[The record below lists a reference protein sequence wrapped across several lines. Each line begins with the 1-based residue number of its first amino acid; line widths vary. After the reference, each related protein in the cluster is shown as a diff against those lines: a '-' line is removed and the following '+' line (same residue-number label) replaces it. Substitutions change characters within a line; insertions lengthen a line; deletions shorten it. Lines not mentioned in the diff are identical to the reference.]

1 MFWRPGP
8 HILNLLVEYQSDAL
22 DGTFQAL
29 ADPTRRA
36 ILERLSLGEASV
48 GELAEPFQISL
59 AAVSKHIRVLERAG
73 LIQRRVEGRSH
84 HCRLSAEPLREV
96 ADWSARYREF
106 WEQNLEL
113 LDALIRNKPKQRGK
127 R

>member
-8 HILNLLVEYQSDAL
+8 RILNLLVKYKSDAL